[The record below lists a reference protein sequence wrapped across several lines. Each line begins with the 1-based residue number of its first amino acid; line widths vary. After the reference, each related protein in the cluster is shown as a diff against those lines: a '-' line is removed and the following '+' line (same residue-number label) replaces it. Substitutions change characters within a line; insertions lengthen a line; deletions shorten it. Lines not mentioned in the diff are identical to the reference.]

1 MKRLK
6 LTLAYDGTRYD
17 GWQRQGNTGS
27 TIQARVEALLSRALG
42 VPVEIHGCGRTD
54 AGVHARMQ
62 VCHFD
67 VPDATDM
74 LGLLQALREYLPE
87 DIAALAL
94 TEADPRF
101 HARLSCREKTYV
113 YRINTGETRDVFSR
127 RYELF
132 LPETLDDTAMAEAAK
147 ALIGTHDYRA
157 FTNNHRT
164 KKSTVRTVSE
174 IRITREGDRLSLWF
188 TGDGFLYNMVRI
200 MTGTLLEV
208 GAGRRKPEDMAA
220 ILASLDRQQAGP
232 LAPANGLTLWEVIY

>member
-17 GWQRQGNTGS
+17 GWQRQGNTGN
-27 TIQARVEALLSRALG
+27 TIQARVETVLSRTLG
-42 VPVEIHGCGRTD
+42 MPTEVHGCGRTD

-67 VPDATDM
+67 VADGIDVSN
-74 LGLLQALREYLPE
+74 LLQAFREYLPE
-87 DIAALAL
+87 DIAALEL
-94 TEADPRF
+94 TEADARF

-113 YRINTGETRDVFSR
+113 YRVNTGETRDVFSR

-132 LPETLDDTAMAEAAK
+132 LPETLDIAAIAEAAK
-147 ALIGTHDYRA
+147 ALTGTHDYRA

-164 KKSTVRTVSE
+164 KKSTVRTVSG
-174 IRITREGDRLSLWF
+174 IRVVREGDKLSLWY

-208 GAGRRKPEDMAA
+208 GTGSRKPEDMPA

-232 LAPANGLTLWEVIY
+232 LAPAQGLTLWEVIY

>member
-6 LTLAYDGTRYD
+6 LTLAYDGSRYD
-17 GWQRQGNTGS
+17 GWQRQGNTGN
-27 TIQARVEALLSRALG
+27 TIQARVEAVLSRA
-42 VPVEIHGCGRTD
+42 VSAPTDIHGCGRTD

-67 VPDATDM
+67 VPDEADPV
-74 LGLLQALREYLPE
+74 GLLATLREYLPE

-94 TEADPRF
+94 SDADPRF

-113 YRINTGETRDVFSR
+113 YRVNTGDTRDVFSR

-132 LPETLDDTAMAEAAK
+132 LPGNPDEAAMAAAAQ
-147 ALIGTHDYRA
+147 ALTGIHDYRA

-164 KKSTVRTVSE
+164 KKSTVRTVSS

-208 GAGRRKPEDMAA
+208 GAGRLDPGKMAA

-232 LAPANGLTLWEVIY
+232 LAPAHGLTLWEVIY